1 MILIDQIKGFN
12 ASKLFIEYYL
22 IIPAEWKFDCNPSV
36 SISIYICIYIN

>member
-22 IIPAEWKFDCNPSV
+22 IIPLEWKFDCSSTV
-36 SISIYICIYIN
+36 CL